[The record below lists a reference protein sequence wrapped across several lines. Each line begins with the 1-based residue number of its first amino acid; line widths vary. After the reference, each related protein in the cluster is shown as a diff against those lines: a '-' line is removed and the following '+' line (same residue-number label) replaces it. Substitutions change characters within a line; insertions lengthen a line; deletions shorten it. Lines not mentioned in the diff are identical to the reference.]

1 MRYINKKNG
10 NSLNIL
16 WMNFIWEI
24 NMINQKS
31 FNIDKVFFKWF
42 KNIKHRN
49 KTRNER
55 RKIIS
60 IILLRL

>member
-1 MRYINKKNG
+1 
-10 NSLNIL
+10 
-16 WMNFIWEI
+16 MNLKVEI
-24 NMINQKS
+24 NLINQKY
-31 FNIDKVFFKWF
+31 FNIDQVFFKWF

-55 RKIIS
+55 GKTIS